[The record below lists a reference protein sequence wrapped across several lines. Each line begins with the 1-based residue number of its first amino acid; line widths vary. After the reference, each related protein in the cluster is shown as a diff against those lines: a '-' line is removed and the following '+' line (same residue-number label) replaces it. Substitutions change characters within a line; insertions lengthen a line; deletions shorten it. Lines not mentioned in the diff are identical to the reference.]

1 MDKIDLKII
10 LLLFNN
16 SRLTYREISD
26 YLGLSVNA
34 IYKRVQLLI
43 DSNIIEHFTATLKP
57 YAIKALYTFIFG
69 QCNAPDMDRA
79 ISELGKHENTWQII
93 LSSRN
98 YMYIGAMLKTIHDL
112 EEYSSFVSKVLKLQ
126 APSIWFL
133 SGVQYKSPVPYIL
146 PKAGVNNYDKFDLE
160 IIRSLHKDSRK
171 AISEIADDVNST
183 PNTIR
188 RRLNRMI
195 EEGIIDL
202 SINFNPEDSND
213 LFALFRITIKPS
225 MDKIE
230 FSKLLNDK
238 YEPNLFYCWTF
249 SNQPNLVLCWVWA
262 NTMKEMTD
270 LVEQIK
276 QEQIENIIFDIM
288 YKVYY
293 FETWKEKLLYK

>member
-34 IYKRVQLLI
+34 VYKRVQSLI
-43 DSNIIEHFTATLKP
+43 DSNIIEKFTARLKP
-57 YAIKALYTFIFG
+57 YAIKAIYSFIFG
-69 QCNAPDMDRA
+69 QCNALD
-79 ISELGKHENTWQII
+79 INNTVKQLGKHDNTWQII

-98 YMYIGAMLKTIHDL
+98 YMYIGAMLETIHDL
-112 EEYSSFVSKVLKLQ
+112 EEYSSFVSKILNLKSPNIGL
-126 APSIWFL
+126 L
-133 SGVQYKSPVPYIL
+133 SGVEYKSSVPYIV
-146 PKAGVNNYDKFDLE
+146 PKSGANNYDHFDLE

-171 AISEIADDVNST
+171 PISEIADEVNST

-213 LFALFRITIKPS
+213 IFALFQISIKPS
-225 MDKIE
+225 LDKSE
-230 FSKLLNDK
+230 FSKYLNEK
-238 YEPNLFYCWTF
+238 YEPNIFYCWTF
-249 SNQPNLVLCWVWA
+249 SNQPNLILSWVWA
-262 NTMKEMTD
+262 NTMKELTD
-270 LVEQIK
+270 LVENIK
-276 QEQIENIIFDIM
+276 KEKIESIVFDIM

-293 FETWKEKLLYK
+293 FETWKEKLLFK

>member
-34 IYKRVQLLI
+34 IYKRVQSLI
-43 DSNIIEHFTATLKP
+43 DSNIIEQFTARLKP

-69 QCNAPDMDRA
+69 QCNAPDMDKA

-98 YMYIGAMLKTIHDL
+98 YMYIGAMLKIIHDL
-112 EEYSSFVSKVLKLQ
+112 EEYSSFVSKILKLQ
-126 APSIWFL
+126 SPNIGFL
-133 SGVQYKSPVPYIL
+133 SGVQYKSPVPYII

-160 IIRSLHKDSRK
+160 IIHSLNKDSRK

-230 FSKLLNDK
+230 FSKYLNDK

-262 NTMKEMTD
+262 NTMKELTN
-270 LVEQIK
+270 LVEEIK
-276 QEQIENIIFDIM
+276 HEEIESIIFDIM

-293 FETWKEKLLYK
+293 FETWKEKLLYT

>member
-34 IYKRVQLLI
+34 IYKRVQSLI
-43 DSNIIEHFTATLKP
+43 DSNIIEQFTATLKP
-57 YAIKALYTFIFG
+57 YAIKAIYTFIFG
-69 QCNAPDMDRA
+69 QCNAPDINEA
-79 ISELGKHENTWQII
+79 VSELGKHDNTWQVI

-98 YMYIGAMLKTIHDL
+98 YTYIGAMLESIHDL
-112 EEYSSFVSKVLKLQ
+112 EDYASFVSKVLKLQ
-126 APSIWFL
+126 SPNIGFL
-133 SGVQYKSPVPYIL
+133 SGVQYKTSIPYII
-146 PKAGVNNYDKFDLE
+146 PKAGSNNYDKFDLE
-160 IIRSLHKDSRK
+160 IIRCLHKDSRK
-171 AISEIADDVNST
+171 AISEIAEEVNST
-183 PNTIR
+183 PNTIH
-188 RRLNRMI
+188 RRLNRLI

-213 LFALFRITIKPS
+213 LFALFQINIKPS
-225 MDKIE
+225 MDKMD
-230 FSKLLNDK
+230 FSKYLNDK

-270 LVEQIK
+270 LVEEIK
-276 QEQIENIIFDIM
+276 QEQIESIIFDIM